1 MKKVPIFVT
10 ERIILSVRLKRLIT
24 LLSHSAVI
32 CFQVQQ
38 GSLCSTLTTH
48 VELCVCV
55 CVCNGEGGGGV
66 GGTPTIT
73 ADVFQDGKPLVSC
86 VREKGEYYSQQQRL
100 HGTYRRSSSRV
111 STGEENGRWGRDAGR
126 EGEQYSMR
134 RSTYKRR

>member
-10 ERIILSVRLKRLIT
+10 ERMILSVRLKRLIT

-38 GSLCSTLTTH
+38 GSLCSTLTSH
-48 VELCVCV
+48 VELWV

-86 VREKGEYYSQQQRL
+86 VRERREYYSQQQRL
-100 HGTYRRSSSRV
+100 HGTYRRSSSRE
-111 STGEENGRWGRDAGR
+111 STGDENGRWGRDAGGR
-126 EGEQYSMR
+126 YSMR
-134 RSTYKRR
+134 RSTYRRR

>member
-38 GSLCSTLTTH
+38 GSLCSTLTSH
-48 VELCVCV
+48 VELWV
-55 CVCNGEGGGGV
+55 CVCNGEGGGGA

-86 VREKGEYYSQQQRL
+86 VRERREYYSQQQRL
-100 HGTYRRSSSRV
+100 HGTYRRSSSRE
-111 STGEENGRWGRDAGR
+111 STGDENGRWGRDAG
-126 EGEQYSMR
+126 GQYSMR
-134 RSTYKRR
+134 RSTYRRR